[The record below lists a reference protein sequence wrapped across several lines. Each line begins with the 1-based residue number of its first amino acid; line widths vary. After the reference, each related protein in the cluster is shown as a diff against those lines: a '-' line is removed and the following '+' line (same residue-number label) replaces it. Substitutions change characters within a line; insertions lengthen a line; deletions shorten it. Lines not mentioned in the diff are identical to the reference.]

1 MVEGDVVWPLCFSKA
16 GVMEDSDE
24 GAIERVSDP
33 EGWEEVLGEGV
44 GGGNPGV
51 GAFQWEEVFY
61 DGRDE
66 GVLVCAEY
74 VDCPF
79 VHL

>member
-1 MVEGDVVWPLCFSKA
+1 M
-16 GVMEDSDE
+16 
-24 GAIERVSDP
+24 
-33 EGWEEVLGEGV
+33 

-51 GAFQWEEVFY
+51 GAFQWKEVFY